1 MTEPR
6 GHDPHMGPVGSSAPV
21 TDAEDHAAWQG
32 RTRVFLQPI
41 AAPSILGLFGF
52 AAATLMV
59 GAWQA
64 GWYGTGLTPLVV
76 FPFAV
81 MAGGVAQFA
90 AAQWSY
96 RARDG
101 LATAMHGIWS
111 AFWLGFGLLFLLVA
125 VRAIPVALTPMAGVF
140 NPGFAFWFIG
150 LAVITGLGAIAALG
164 ENLALTALL
173 AVLALGAGFNAA
185 GFFSATVWP
194 VRVSGWLFVVSAL
207 IAIYI
212 AAAMMFEGS
221 FGRSILPMGKSRHG
235 HAAVPG
241 AASRAL
247 EYPYGQPGVKI
258 GQ

>member
-6 GHDPHMGPVGSSAPV
+6 GPDPYMGPVGSPAPA

-59 GAWQA
+59 GAWLA
-64 GWYGTGLTPLVV
+64 GWYGGGSTPLVL

-81 MAGGVAQFA
+81 MAGGFAQFA
-90 AAQWSY
+90 AAMWSY

-101 LATAMHGIWS
+101 LATGMHGIWG
-111 AFWLGFGLLFLLVA
+111 AFWLAFGLLFLLTA
-125 VRAIPVALTPMAGVF
+125 VNAFPAALTPTIGAA
-140 NPGFAFWFIG
+140 NPGFAFWFVV
-150 LAVITGLGAIAALG
+150 LFLITALGTIAALG
-164 ENLALTALL
+164 ENLALAAQLG
-173 AVLALGAGFNAA
+173 VLALGAAFTAA
-185 GFFSATVWP
+185 GFFSGTVWP

-207 IAIYI
+207 MAMYI
-212 AAAMMFEGS
+212 AAAMMFEGT
-221 FGRSILPMGKSRHG
+221 FGRTILPMGRSRHG
-235 HAAVPG
+235 RNIAGRP
-241 AASRAL
+241 SRAL
-247 EYPYGQPGVKI
+247 EYTYGQPGVKI